1 MIEHYLKT
9 FSIKPRIGV
18 KEYCIYTSAA
28 KESCNLRTTHSSF
41 WLLVNKNKLQTELK
55 HSVINSSEINTE
67 EIVLKEAIIN
77 QKQNVQLLNEVIN
90 KEKIELK
97 ALQEEE
103 K

>member
-1 MIEHYLKT
+1 MIEHYLKS
-9 FSIKPRIGV
+9 FSIRPRMGV
-18 KEYCIYTSAA
+18 KDYCIYTSAA

-55 HSVINSSEINTE
+55 HSVINSSQNNTE

-77 QKQNVQLLNEVIN
+77 QQNVQLLNEVIN

-97 ALQEEE
+97 ALQEEQ